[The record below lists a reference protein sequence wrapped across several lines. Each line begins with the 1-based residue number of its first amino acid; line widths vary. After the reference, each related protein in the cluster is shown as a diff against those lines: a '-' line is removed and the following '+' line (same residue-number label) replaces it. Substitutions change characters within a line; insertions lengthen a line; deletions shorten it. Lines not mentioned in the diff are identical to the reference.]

1 MDQILSNLP
10 LVILAVLI
18 VGFLVY
24 TGFRLGPRFLVRRIA
39 GLIFVIFGVSFV
51 TFILGYFAPGD
62 AVVNQLGVHY
72 TPQLARALRHLY
84 GLDQPWWVQ
93 YGAFLNN
100 LLHFSLGISWADRSR
115 TVWEILAQF
124 VPVSVTLGLS
134 SLVLAIV
141 LGIPLGMLAAVRA
154 NTRYDTVIQTF
165 SLVFFALPSF
175 VIIPFYALAM
185 IWLNNQG
192 LPHLQVS
199 GWGTWDTMLAPIVI
213 TAINSFAGYL
223 RFTRTSVI
231 EVLRQ
236 DYVRT
241 ARAKGLSER
250 LVLWRH
256 VFKNALLPLITITG
270 PTIGFVV
277 TGLFITE
284 NLFNIPGIGQESINS
299 IISRDFPVVQGV
311 TILLAVTVALMNLVT
326 DVTYGLVDP
335 RIKVA

>member
-10 LVILAVLI
+10 GLILAAII
-18 VGFLVY
+18 VAFLVY

-39 GLIFVIFGVSFV
+39 GLVFVVFGVSFI

-72 TPQLARALRHLY
+72 TPVLARALRHLY
-84 GLDQPWWVQ
+84 GLDLPWYQQ
-93 YGAFLNN
+93 YGNFLFR
-100 LLHFSLGISWADRSR
+100 LIHFNLGISWADRTE
-115 TVWEILAQF
+115 TVWSILKQF
-124 VPVSVTLGLS
+124 VPVSAVLGLS
-134 SLVLAIV
+134 SLAIAIL

-175 VIIPFYALAM
+175 VIIPFYQLAM
-185 IWLNNQG
+185 IWLYNQG

-199 GWGTWDTMLAPIVI
+199 GWGTWDTMTAPILI
-213 TAINSFAGYL
+213 TALNSFAGYL
-223 RFTRTSVI
+223 RFTRTSVT

-241 ARAKGLSER
+241 ARAKGVSER

-256 VFKNALLPLITITG
+256 TFRNALLPLITITG
-270 PTIGFVV
+270 PSIGFVV

-284 NLFNIPGIGQESINS
+284 NLFNIPGIGQESINA
-299 IISRDFPVVQGV
+299 IISRDFPVVQGT

-326 DVTYGLVDP
+326 DVVYGMIDP